1 MPGFPASPF
10 VYAITDRKLAGGPGI
25 AVIVSALCKGGA
37 GLIQIREKSISTAE
51 FTALAKEAVETADA
65 FGVPI
70 LINDRV
76 DVALFSGA
84 AGVHLGDDELY
95 PEDARK
101 LLGPDRIIG
110 ISCHSI
116 EDVKIGL
123 TKPVDYIAVGPVY
136 PTKTKDLK
144 YDVVGLDLVKSV
156 KKICPLPLVAIG
168 GITLENAPGVIQAG
182 ADSVSVISMLMV
194 NHEIEKR
201 TYRLASSL
209 SSS

>member
-76 DVALFSGA
+76 DVALFPGQQVFTLVMMNCIQRMPASCLVPIELLELA
-84 AGVHLGDDELY
+84 A
-95 PEDARK
+95 
-101 LLGPDRIIG
+101 
-110 ISCHSI
+110 
-116 EDVKIGL
+116 
-123 TKPVDYIAVGPVY
+123 IAS
-136 PTKTKDLK
+136 K
-144 YDVVGLDLVKSV
+144 
-156 KKICPLPLVAIG
+156 
-168 GITLENAPGVIQAG
+168 
-182 ADSVSVISMLMV
+182 M
-194 NHEIEKR
+194 
-201 TYRLASSL
+201 
-209 SSS
+209 